1 MKPTQITPTVDQIKE
16 QVNAEWTDPVTVSTF
31 RKWHAKS
38 VVQTH
43 EATDALVQLAD
54 VADGL
59 SVLDIA
65 SGTGEPAIT
74 LAKAV
79 GPKGRVIATDLAQGM
94 LEVAQENAHR
104 AGVTNLSFQ
113 QADGHC
119 LPFPDEAFDRVTC
132 RFGVMYF
139 ADVGE
144 ALREIRRVLRRGGL
158 LAVTAWGPMEE
169 NTLAV
174 SAMVPFLKRVSV
186 PPSAP
191 GSPNPFKFASP
202 GSLSTELKNAG
213 FERIAE
219 HARTIDCS
227 WPGPPEEL
235 WECFSEIANPLLG
248 PIMDSMT
255 PEDRQFATNEV
266 IEAYGR
272 CYNGQRVKATVGIVL
287 ATGMR

>member
-1 MKPTQITPTVDQIKE
+1 
-16 QVNAEWTDPVTVSTF
+16 
-31 RKWHAKS
+31 
-38 VVQTH
+38 
-43 EATDALVQLAD
+43 
-54 VADGL
+54 
-59 SVLDIA
+59 
-65 SGTGEPAIT
+65 
-74 LAKAV
+74 
-79 GPKGRVIATDLAQGM
+79 
-94 LEVAQENAHR
+94 
-104 AGVTNLSFQ
+104 VTNVALE
-113 QADGHC
+113 QADAHS

-174 SAMVPFLKRVSV
+174 SALEPFIKRVGV

-191 GSPNPFKFASP
+191 GAPNPFRFASP

-213 FERIAE
+213 FERVVE
-219 HARTIDCS
+219 QSRTIDCS

-235 WECFSEIANPLLG
+235 WECFSEIANPLLS

-255 PEDRQFATNEV
+255 PDDRQFAINEV
-266 IEAYGR
+266 IEAYR
-272 CYNGQRVKATVGIVL
+272 RSHNGQRVHATVGIVL
-287 ATGMR
+287 AAGMR